1 MIDVVL
7 KDATHNTKAKI
18 TKRGQTVIAPLAYSK
33 FYSASAVVVDT
44 AYNLVLPKPG
54 KKFVITDIILAADKG
69 VSGTN
74 GAIVEVYEAE
84 APDTI
89 TVSTSIY
96 TDEILKLDRVVLTG
110 LNVLIV
116 TEGRWIN
123 VKTNDNTVRASI
135 AGYYI
140 AAEGLSDDSAEAGE
154 QR

>member
-1 MIDVVL
+1 MIEVVQ
-7 KDATHNTKAKI
+7 KDATHNHKAKV
-18 TKRGQTVIAPLAYSK
+18 TKRGQTVVAPLSYSR
-33 FYSASAVVVDT
+33 FFTNTASVINT
-44 AYNLVLPKPG
+44 AYNLVTPKPG
-54 KKFVITDIILAADKG
+54 KKFVITDMILSADKG

-84 APDTI
+84 AIDTT
-89 TVSTSIY
+89 TVSTTIY
-96 TDEILKLDRVVLTG
+96 SDEILKLDRVILTG

-116 TEGRWIN
+116 NEGRWIN
-123 VKTNDNTVRASI
+123 FKTNDNNVRASI